1 MEIHSSF
8 QIYEFIQPKPL
19 KEWIEIR
26 KNDVEKWFDNIK
38 KKIIEH
44 SGTNKTISMKSEIIV
59 STSIVSSI

>member
-38 KKIIEH
+38 KR
-44 SGTNKTISMKSEIIV
+44 
-59 STSIVSSI
+59 

>member
-1 MEIHSSF
+1 MHVLYTMEIHSSF

-38 KKIIEH
+38 KKDNR
-44 SGTNKTISMKSEIIV
+44 T
-59 STSIVSSI
+59 